1 MTKPRLSI
9 IINTY
14 NRREMLLRCLDTIAS
29 QALDRSLYE
38 IVVVDDGST
47 DGAAEAVRR
56 WMAVHPEVTIQEI
69 AAEHRGYSAARNVG
83 IRAAQ
88 GEVLL
93 FMGDDILLW
102 PGTIEEHLREHER
115 FPDDRVAV
123 LGYVAW
129 DPALQSP
136 VTDYAAQ
143 SGFGF
148 DGMLRSGVR
157 IAPWHAF
164 YTCNISLK
172 RSLLERA
179 GGFNEALLDSPYDDT
194 ELGYRLTRDH
204 GLVLRLNYNAGGFHY
219 HPLDGKTLRERLRG
233 RRRLLD
239 LLFQQHPELLN
250 RQRPALRYR
259 LLNLAAWLL
268 QPLERPLSSLI
279 RLLTSLRQRGWEGY
293 PIFGDQQE
301 VHCELDPRP
310 EHRVREAADDPVPAP
325 GSRQG

>member
-1 MTKPRLSI
+1 MTNPRLSI

-14 NRREMLLRCLDTIAS
+14 NRRDMLLRCLDTIAS
-29 QALDRSLYE
+29 QALDRSLCE

-47 DGAAEAVRR
+47 DGTAESVRR
-56 WMAVHPEVTIQEI
+56 WGADHTEVDLREI
-69 AAEHRGYSAARNVG
+69 AAEHRGYSAARNLG
-83 IRAAQ
+83 IRASRA
-88 GEVLL
+88 EILL

-115 FPDDRVAV
+115 FPDDPVAV

-129 DPALQSP
+129 DPALQSS

-148 DGMLRSGVR
+148 EVMLRSGVR

-204 GLVLRLNYNAGGFHY
+204 GLVLRLNYNAGAFHY
-219 HPLDGKTLRERLRG
+219 HPLDGSTLRERLRG
-233 RRRLLD
+233 RRRLLY

-250 RQRPALRYR
+250 LRRPALRYR

-268 QPLERPLSSLI
+268 QPLERPLSSFI

-293 PIFGDQQE
+293 PIFGNQQE
-301 VHCELDPRP
+301 VRCELDPRP
-310 EHRVREAADDPVPAP
+310 ERRQEEKADPLPAP
-325 GSRQG
+325 RSRQA